1 MLNNLK
7 DLNLNHSE
15 IKLNNKTISLDKLK
29 TKEIYLHCLYPLK
42 RPSCIEA
49 WESCLNLI
57 INWDKVCKIVNHSF
71 QARKQKQFH
80 WKSVHRCIYTEDRLK
95 QMGKSNGIC
104 KICNENVETICH
116 LLCDCIVV
124 KPVWSKMESI
134 IKNVTGINIVLD
146 NESKI
151 FGVCVDELREIN
163 YIINL
168 IIYETKWQIWKNRN
182 CVRYGKNISLESS
195 NIVRNIE
202 IGYKITAQHF
212 KLTKYCTNLY
222 KKLEKILNM
231 L

>member
-1 MLNNLK
+1 
-7 DLNLNHSE
+7 
-15 IKLNNKTISLDKLK
+15 
-29 TKEIYLHCLYPLK
+29 
-42 RPSCIEA
+42 
-49 WESCLNLI
+49 
-57 INWDKVCKIVNHSF
+57 
-71 QARKQKQFH
+71 
-80 WKSVHRCIYTEDRLK
+80 
-95 QMGKSNGIC
+95 
-104 KICNENVETICH
+104 
-116 LLCDCIVV
+116 
-124 KPVWSKMESI
+124 MESI

-182 CVRYGKNISLESS
+182 YVRYGKNISLESS